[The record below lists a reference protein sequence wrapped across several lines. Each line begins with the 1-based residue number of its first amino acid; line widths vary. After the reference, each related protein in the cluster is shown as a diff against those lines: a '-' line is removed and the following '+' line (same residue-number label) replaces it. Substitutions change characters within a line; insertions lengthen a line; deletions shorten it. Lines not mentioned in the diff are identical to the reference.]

1 VVEQPACAGPQP
13 GLPVPPVEPVSAGRL
28 DRTGLR
34 EVTFPTD
41 SELIEWSMRDPGCF
55 AAIFDRHADAI
66 LRYASSR
73 LGPEVAEDVTAETFL
88 AAFRR
93 RCHYDTS
100 RRDAR
105 PWLYGI
111 AARQIGK
118 HRRAE
123 IRRLR
128 MLGSIPAELL
138 TEDFSDRS
146 VDQVTAR
153 QFRPS
158 SPRCCPACRPRPGI
172 AVANRLGRAELR
184 RGRGRAWHNR

>member
-1 VVEQPACAGPQP
+1 
-13 GLPVPPVEPVSAGRL
+13 
-28 DRTGLR
+28 
-34 EVTFPTD
+34 
-41 SELIEWSMRDPGCF
+41 MRDPGCF
-55 AAIFDRHADAI
+55 SAIFDRHADAI

-73 LGPEVAEDVTAETFL
+73 LGADAAEDVIGETFL

-93 RCHYDTS
+93 RCQYDVS

-123 IRRLR
+123 TRQLT

-138 TEDFSDRS
+138 TDDFSDRS
-146 VDQVTAR
+146 VDHRSLA
-153 QFRPS
+153 
-158 SPRCCPACRPRPGI
+158 
-172 AVANRLGRAELR
+172 
-184 RGRGRAWHNR
+184 